1 MPSLG
6 YGWIAGSDLGKG
18 DEAMTLAE
26 RDRGAGDIKGVFKDT
41 HELISYRYLGCS
53 SEALDREHAVG
64 HMRIRTDM
72 RTACGGLRAAPL
84 AIAMLDTAGISID
97 GIYHAACS
105 HIDVHLLD
113 PGLEVA
119 EVRTVGSVVRE
130 ARTAVFTEARFERSD
145 RPGELFGMG
154 TVGWSIIGPTPP
166 GFVYTDPGKG
176 FPDAPDLP
184 PLEEAYEAIPTG
196 DGGYMIRGLST
207 CIGTDVLHHGPI
219 LVTTESAALN
229 ALAEAAGTTSLD
241 IETSST
247 RLVRAGRRGPFVAR
261 AECIGR
267 VGDRLAARVE
277 MRDRGLDDQLIA
289 TAFVRARIHAS
300 PA

>member
-1 MPSLG
+1 
-6 YGWIAGSDLGKG
+6 
-18 DEAMTLAE
+18 MTVAE
-26 RDRGAGDIKGVFKDT
+26 RDRGAGEVRGVFKDT
-41 HELISYRYLGCS
+41 HELVSYRYLGCS
-53 SEALDREHAVG
+53 SDVVDREHAVG

-72 RTACGGLRAAPL
+72 RTGSGGLRAAPL

-113 PGLEVA
+113 PGIEVA
-119 EVRTVGSVVRE
+119 ELRTVGTVVRE

-145 RPGELFGMG
+145 RAGEPFGMG

-166 GFVYTDPGKG
+166 GFVYTDPGEG

-184 PLEEAYEAIPTG
+184 PLEEAYEATPTG
-196 DGGYMIRGLST
+196 DGGYTIPGLSSR
-207 CIGTDVLHHGPI
+207 IGTDVLHHGPI

-229 ALAEAAGTTSLD
+229 ALAEAAGTPSLD

-247 RLVRAGRRGPFVAR
+247 RLVRAGRRGPFVAK

-267 VGDRLAARVE
+267 SGEVLAARVE
-277 MRDRGLDDQLIA
+277 MRDHGLDDQLIA
-289 TAFVRARIHAS
+289 TAFVRARIHESA
-300 PA
+300 A